1 MVLTVMQRGS
11 RLKTAGYRL
20 KLVEHFLQHFKKF
33 LHNRALLE
41 QCMEFDVYLRAA
53 ASKKVKM
60 GIMFWETAAINGD
73 VSWRPARNSC

>member
-1 MVLTVMQRGS
+1 MQRGS

-33 LHNRALLE
+33 FNNRALLE